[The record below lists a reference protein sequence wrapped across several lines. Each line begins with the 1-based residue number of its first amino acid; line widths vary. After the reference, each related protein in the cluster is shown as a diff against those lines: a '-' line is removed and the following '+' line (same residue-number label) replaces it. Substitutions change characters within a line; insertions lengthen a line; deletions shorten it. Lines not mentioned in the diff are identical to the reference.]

1 MEVQSIYFQRPNPKV
16 LQKIMPRARDVHTE
30 YVHQALQRLNFFTE
44 PIRENLFF
52 PGLTSCSPDSVLIT

>member
-1 MEVQSIYFQRPNPKV
+1 
-16 LQKIMPRARDVHTE
+16 MPRARDVHTE

-52 PGLTSCSPDSVLIT
+52 PGLTSCSPDSVLITQVFQIVSYVICSHS